1 MTDKGPIK
9 NMFSEELINILSDR
23 IQTNV
28 KPDKIIL
35 FGSYANGLQH
45 EASDIDL
52 FIIKDV
58 KKEKVRDLKLSIK
71 KAIRN
76 IVIKNKIDVDILLDS
91 QKRINQRISLGDLF
105 LKDIIEKGKII
116 YAK

>member
-1 MTDKGPIK
+1 
-9 NMFSEELINILSDR
+9 MFTEDLINILSDK
-23 IQTNV
+23 IQKNV

-45 EASDIDL
+45 EESDIDL

-76 IVIKNKIDVDILLDS
+76 IVLKNKIDVDILLDS
-91 QKRINQRISLGDLF
+91 QKRINQRIRLGDLF
-105 LKDIIEKGKII
+105 LKEIIEKGKII

>member
-1 MTDKGPIK
+1 
-9 NMFSEELINILSDR
+9 MFSEDLINILSDK

-45 EASDIDL
+45 EESDIDL

-91 QKRINQRISLGDLF
+91 QKRINQRIRLGDLF
-105 LKDIIEKGKII
+105 LKEIIEKGKII

>member
-1 MTDKGPIK
+1 
-9 NMFSEELINILSDR
+9 MFSEELINILSDR

-45 EASDIDL
+45 EESDIDL

-58 KKEKVRDLKLSIK
+58 RKEKVRDLKLSIK

-76 IVIKNKIDVDILLDS
+76 IVLKNKIDVDILLDS
-91 QKRINQRISLGDLF
+91 QKRINQRIRLGDLF
-105 LKDIIEKGKII
+105 LKEIIEKGKII

>member
-1 MTDKGPIK
+1 
-9 NMFSEELINILSDR
+9 MFSEELINILSDK

-45 EASDIDL
+45 EESDIDL

-91 QKRINQRISLGDLF
+91 QKRINQRIRLGDLF
-105 LKDIIEKGKII
+105 LKEIIEKGKII

>member
-1 MTDKGPIK
+1 
-9 NMFSEELINILSDR
+9 MFSKELINILSDK

-45 EASDIDL
+45 EESDIDL

-58 KKEKVRDLKLSIK
+58 RKEKVRDLKLSIK

-76 IVIKNKIDVDILLDS
+76 IVLKNKIDVDILLDS
-91 QKRINQRISLGDLF
+91 QKRINQRIRLGDLF
-105 LKDIIEKGKII
+105 LKEIIEKGEII

>member
-1 MTDKGPIK
+1 
-9 NMFSEELINILSDR
+9 MFSEELINILSDK

-45 EASDIDL
+45 EESDIDL
-52 FIIKDV
+52 FIIKEV
-58 KKEKVRDLKLSIK
+58 RKEKVRDLKLSIK

-76 IVIKNKIDVDILLDS
+76 IVLKNKIDVDILLDS
-91 QKRINQRISLGDLF
+91 QKRINQRIRLGDLF
-105 LKDIIEKGKII
+105 LKEIIEKGKII

>member
-1 MTDKGPIK
+1 
-9 NMFSEELINILSDR
+9 MFSKELINILSDR

-45 EASDIDL
+45 EESDIDL

-58 KKEKVRDLKLSIK
+58 RKEKVRDLKLSIK

-76 IVIKNKIDVDILLDS
+76 IVLKNKIDVDILLDS
-91 QKRINQRISLGDLF
+91 QKRINQRIRLGDLF
-105 LKDIIEKGKII
+105 LKEIIEKGKII
-116 YAK
+116 YTK

>member
-1 MTDKGPIK
+1 
-9 NMFSEELINILSDR
+9 MFSEELINILSDK

-28 KPDKIIL
+28 NPDKIIL
-35 FGSYANGLQH
+35 FGSYATGLQH

-52 FIIKDV
+52 FIVKDV

-76 IVIKNKIDVDILLDS
+76 IVLKNKIDVDILLDS
-91 QKRINQRISLGDLF
+91 QKRINQRIRMGDLF
-105 LKDIIEKGKII
+105 LKEIIEKGKII

>member
-1 MTDKGPIK
+1 
-9 NMFSEELINILSDR
+9 MFSKELINILSDR

-45 EASDIDL
+45 EESDIDL

-58 KKEKVRDLKLSIK
+58 RKEKVRDLKLSIK

-76 IVIKNKIDVDILLDS
+76 IVLKNKIDVDILLDS
-91 QKRINQRISLGDLF
+91 QKRINQRIRLGDLF
-105 LKDIIEKGKII
+105 LKEIIEKGKII